1 VANPG
6 QLSVNGARDRP
17 DILIVEDEVDLAATC
32 VRFLRRVGYRPRVA
46 QTGMEALALAEA
58 KAPDLVLSDI
68 RLPGRI
74 DGLEVVRRLRE
85 ADARIVV
92 IVWTAYASDRSRQ
105 AALAAGAAAFLPKP
119 FSLAELRATIDQ
131 TLSHSR
137 LADENGSR

>member
-1 VANPG
+1 
-6 QLSVNGARDRP
+6 
-17 DILIVEDEVDLAATC
+17 
-32 VRFLRRVGYRPRVA
+32 
-46 QTGMEALALAEA
+46 MEALALAEA